1 MLDELIVRNLAVLAE
16 ARLEPGRGFTVIT
29 GETGTGKT
37 LLVGALEILGGA
49 EMRGDAVGAEGDEAS
64 VEARFVDADGTE
76 RIVSRRRTRTGRTRS
91 YLDGHMAA
99 ADDLRTAL
107 DGLVD
112 VVAQHDHLR
121 VARPAEAI
129 RVLDVALDDAGLGA
143 RAAYLS
149 AWDRL
154 AELRAQRAAL
164 GGDHRALAR
173 ERDFLAREA
182 GEIAAAAFTD
192 AEVDALRSHV
202 DLLRNGRELLEV
214 LGAVHEDLT
223 QAEEVTGRALDS
235 LRRAARLAAALED
248 VEVALAG
255 TSVELAERR
264 SEVLAAVDEISLDPD
279 ELEQTERRLATFG
292 DLRRRF
298 GETASVIADHGRS
311 AATRAAELG
320 ELLERASTIDDDLT
334 AAAAEV
340 RVLGEHL
347 TDARRAAGQRL
358 AAEAEGHLKAL
369 GFTDPVLVFEFEARG
384 EPGAT
389 GTDRVELRFAS
400 DRSLTPGPI
409 GKVASGG
416 ELSRIVL
423 ALRLAQG
430 VGSAPVTA
438 FDEID
443 AGVGGA
449 TALALG
455 ERLAALA
462 GSSQVLCVTHLPQVA
477 AFGDTH
483 FLVERVPGGARVRR
497 VEGAARVAELTRMLS
512 GIDDS
517 DAGRSHAE
525 ELLRFAADRRHGEPA
540 GS

>member
-248 VEVALAG
+248 VE
-255 TSVELAERR
+255 
-264 SEVLAAVDEISLDPD
+264 
-279 ELEQTERRLATFG
+279 
-292 DLRRRF
+292 
-298 GETASVIADHGRS
+298 
-311 AATRAAELG
+311 
-320 ELLERASTIDDDLT
+320 
-334 AAAAEV
+334 
-340 RVLGEHL
+340 
-347 TDARRAAGQRL
+347 
-358 AAEAEGHLKAL
+358 
-369 GFTDPVLVFEFEARG
+369 
-384 EPGAT
+384 
-389 GTDRVELRFAS
+389 
-400 DRSLTPGPI
+400 
-409 GKVASGG
+409 
-416 ELSRIVL
+416 
-423 ALRLAQG
+423 
-430 VGSAPVTA
+430 
-438 FDEID
+438 
-443 AGVGGA
+443 
-449 TALALG
+449 
-455 ERLAALA
+455 
-462 GSSQVLCVTHLPQVA
+462 
-477 AFGDTH
+477 
-483 FLVERVPGGARVRR
+483 
-497 VEGAARVAELTRMLS
+497 
-512 GIDDS
+512 
-517 DAGRSHAE
+517 
-525 ELLRFAADRRHGEPA
+525 
-540 GS
+540 